1 MLEELEELADEV
13 KEIEE
18 LADEEDATPGSDCR
32 APGEE
37 VQLSVRL
44 TGAVLVVERNSAMGD
59 AT

>member
-1 MLEELEELADEV
+1 MLEER
-13 KEIEE
+13 EE

-44 TGAVLVVERNSAMGD
+44 TGTVLVVERNSAMG
-59 AT
+59 AEAQV

>member
-32 APGEE
+32 APGEA

-44 TGAVLVVERNSAMGD
+44 TSRRAQSPLRTPPS
-59 AT
+59 